1 MSDPWDLVLA
11 TGTSGDCE
19 AGNLAER
26 HARLIVISVT
36 ALAAIRT

>member
-11 TGTSGDCE
+11 TGRQAITKRE
-19 AGNLAER
+19 NLAER